1 MLKILSASALALVL
15 ATQAHA
21 AERIGVSMGTLSN
34 NFQTLIVNGMDAYAK
49 SIGVELQ
56 IEDATTDVNK
66 QLDQVRN
73 FATSG
78 VSAIIVDPVDSD
90 GTPALSKVAEEAGI
104 PLIYVN
110 VQPTDLST
118 LGKQQAFV
126 GSNEIESGTLQT
138 KEVCRMLG
146 GKGNV
151 VIMIGDLTS
160 QAARQRTR
168 DVHDVVKAP
177 ECSGLNVVQEQ
188 VGSWSRVNGADLVS
202 NWLTSGLEFDAV
214 IANNDEMALG
224 AIAALKNSGA
234 STDKILVAGIDAT
247 PEALQAM
254 KAGDLK
260 ITVFQDAKGQGK
272 GSIDAA
278 LKAARGEKLDREVWI
293 PFQLVTQQNMAQFE
307 NLN

>member
-1 MLKILSASALALVL
+1 MLRLLTTSAAALVL
-15 ATQAHA
+15 AAQAHA
-21 AERIGVSMGTLSN
+21 ADRIGVSMGTLTN
-34 NFQTLIVNGMDAYAK
+34 NFQTLIVNGMQDYAK
-49 SIGVELQ
+49 SVGVELQ

-66 QLDQVRN
+66 QLDQVKN
-73 FATSG
+73 FAAGG

-90 GTPALSKVAEEAGI
+90 GTPALSKVAEDAGI

-126 GSNEIESGTLQT
+126 GSNEAESGTLQT
-138 KEVCRMLG
+138 KEVCRILG

-160 QAARQRTR
+160 QAARQRTQ
-168 DVHDVVKAP
+168 DVHDVIATP
-177 ECSGLNVVQEQ
+177 ECSGLKVAQEQ
-188 VGSWSRVNGADLVS
+188 VGNSSRVNGADLVS

-214 IANNDEMALG
+214 LANNDEMALG
-224 AIAALKNSGA
+224 AISALKNGGA
-234 STDKILVAGIDAT
+234 STDKIIVAGIDAT

-260 ITVFQDAKGQGK
+260 VTVFQDAKGQGK

-278 LKAARGEKLDREVWI
+278 LKAIKGEKIDREVWI
-293 PFQLVTQQNMAQFE
+293 PFQLVTEKNMADFE
-307 NLN
+307 HLN

>member
-1 MLKILSASALALVL
+1 MLKFLSASALALVL
-15 ATQAHA
+15 STQTHA

-160 QAARQRTR
+160 QAARQRTQ
-168 DVHDVVKAP
+168 DVHDVIKTP
-177 ECSGLNVVQEQ
+177 ECSGLKVVQEQ

-260 ITVFQDAKGQGK
+260 VTVFQDAKGQGK

-278 LKAARGEKLDREVWI
+278 VKAARGEKLDREVWI
-293 PFQLVTQQNMAQFE
+293 PFQLVTQRNMAQFE

>member
-1 MLKILSASALALVL
+1 MLKLLTTSAVALVL
-15 ATQAHA
+15 AAQAHA
-21 AERIGVSMGTLSN
+21 ADRIGVSMGTLTN
-34 NFQTLIVNGMDAYAK
+34 NFQTLIVNGMQDYAK
-49 SIGVELQ
+49 SVGVELQ

-66 QLDQVRN
+66 QLDQVKN
-73 FATSG
+73 FAAGG

-90 GTPALSKVAEEAGI
+90 GTPALSKVAEDAGI

-126 GSNEIESGTLQT
+126 GSNEAESGTLQT
-138 KEVCRMLG
+138 KEVCRILG

-160 QAARQRTR
+160 QAARQRTQ
-168 DVHDVVKAP
+168 DVHDVIATP
-177 ECSGLNVVQEQ
+177 ECNGLKVAQEQ
-188 VGSWSRVNGADLVS
+188 VGNWSRVNGADLVS

-214 IANNDEMALG
+214 LANNDEMALG
-224 AIAALKNSGA
+224 AIAALKNGGA
-234 STDKILVAGIDAT
+234 STDKIIVAGIDAT

-260 ITVFQDAKGQGK
+260 VTVFQDAKGQGK

-278 LKAARGEKLDREVWI
+278 LKAIKGEKIDREVWI
-293 PFQLVTQQNMAQFE
+293 PFQLVTEKNMADFE
-307 NLN
+307 HLN

>member
-1 MLKILSASALALVL
+1 MLKLLTTSAVALVL
-15 ATQAHA
+15 AMQAHA
-21 AERIGVSMGTLSN
+21 ADRIGVSMGTLTN
-34 NFQTLIVNGMDAYAK
+34 NFQTLIVNGMQDYAK
-49 SIGVELQ
+49 SVGVELQ

-66 QLDQVRN
+66 QLDQVKN
-73 FATSG
+73 FAAGG

-90 GTPALSKVAEEAGI
+90 GTPALSKVAEDAGI

-126 GSNEIESGTLQT
+126 GSNEAESGTLQT
-138 KEVCRMLG
+138 KEVCRILG

-151 VIMIGDLTS
+151 VVMIGDLTS
-160 QAARQRTR
+160 QAARQRTQ
-168 DVHDVVKAP
+168 DVHDVIATP
-177 ECSGLNVVQEQ
+177 ECSGLKVAQEQ
-188 VGSWSRVNGADLVS
+188 VGNWSRVNGADLVS

-214 IANNDEMALG
+214 LANNDEMALG
-224 AIAALKNSGA
+224 AISALKNGGA
-234 STDKILVAGIDAT
+234 STDKIIVAGIDAT

-260 ITVFQDAKGQGK
+260 VTVFQDAKGQGK

-278 LKAARGEKLDREVWI
+278 LKAIKGEKIDREVWI
-293 PFQLVTQQNMAQFE
+293 PFQLVTEKNMADFE
-307 NLN
+307 HLN

>member
-1 MLKILSASALALVL
+1 MPGRAPFAKMN
-15 ATQAHA
+15 
-21 AERIGVSMGTLSN
+21 GVGN
-34 NFQTLIVNGMDAYAK
+34 EIIVADMRGRAD
-49 SIGVELQ
+49 
-56 IEDATTDVNK
+56 
-66 QLDQVRN
+66 R
-73 FATSG
+73 
-78 VSAIIVDPVDSD
+78 VSAEAAIALNADPATRFDQIMAIHDARTPGTDNYIAILNSD

-126 GSNEIESGTLQT
+126 GSNETESGTLQT

-160 QAARQRTR
+160 QAARQRTQ
-168 DVHDVVKAP
+168 DVHDVVNTP
-177 ECSGLNVVQEQ
+177 DCGGLKVVQEQ
-188 VGSWSRVNGADLVS
+188 VGNWSRVNGADLVS
-202 NWLTSGLEFDAV
+202 NWLTSGVEFDAI

-224 AIAALKNSGA
+224 AISALKAAGA
-234 STDKILVAGIDAT
+234 STDKIIVSGIDAT

-254 KAGDLK
+254 KTGDLK
-260 ITVFQDAKGQGK
+260 VTVFQDAKGQGK

-278 LKAARGEKLDREVWI
+278 MKAIKGEKLDREVWI
-293 PFQLVTQQNMAQFE
+293 PFQLVTQKNMADFE
-307 NLN
+307 HLN

>member
-1 MLKILSASALALVL
+1 MLKLLTTSAVALVL
-15 ATQAHA
+15 AAQAHA
-21 AERIGVSMGTLSN
+21 ADRIGVSMGTLTN
-34 NFQTLIVNGMDAYAK
+34 NFQTLIVNGMQDYAK
-49 SIGVELQ
+49 SVGVELQ

-66 QLDQVRN
+66 QLDQVKN
-73 FATSG
+73 FAAGG

-90 GTPALSKVAEEAGI
+90 GTPALSKVAEDAGI

-126 GSNEIESGTLQT
+126 GSNEAESGTLQT
-138 KEVCRMLG
+138 KEVCRILG

-160 QAARQRTR
+160 QAARQRTQ
-168 DVHDVVKAP
+168 DVHDVIATP
-177 ECSGLNVVQEQ
+177 ECSGLKVAQEQ
-188 VGSWSRVNGADLVS
+188 VGNWSRVNGADLVS

-214 IANNDEMALG
+214 LANNDEMALG
-224 AIAALKNSGA
+224 AIAALKNGGA
-234 STDKILVAGIDAT
+234 STEKIIVAGIDAT

-260 ITVFQDAKGQGK
+260 VTVFQDAKGQGK

-278 LKAARGEKLDREVWI
+278 LKAIKGEKIDREVWI
-293 PFQLVTQQNMAQFE
+293 PFQLVTEKNMADFE
-307 NLN
+307 HLN

>member
-1 MLKILSASALALVL
+1 MLKFLTTSAVALVL
-15 ATQAHA
+15 ASQAHA
-21 AERIGVSMGTLSN
+21 ADRIGVSMGTLTN
-34 NFQTLIVNGMDAYAK
+34 NFQTLIVNGMQDYAK

-56 IEDATTDVNK
+56 VEDATTDVNK

-73 FATSG
+73 FAAGG

-90 GTPALSKVAEEAGI
+90 GTPALSKVAEDAGI

-126 GSNEIESGTLQT
+126 GSNESESGTLQM

-146 GKGNV
+146 GKGNI

-160 QAARQRTR
+160 QAARQRTQ
-168 DVHDVVKAP
+168 DVHDVVQTP
-177 ECSGLNVVQEQ
+177 ECSGLKVVQEQ
-188 VGSWSRVNGADLVS
+188 VGNWSRVNGADLVS

-214 IANNDEMALG
+214 LANNDEMALG

-234 STDKILVAGIDAT
+234 STDKIIVAGIDAT

-260 ITVFQDAKGQGK
+260 VTVFQDAKGQGK

-278 LKAARGEKLDREVWI
+278 LKAIRGEKLEREVWI
-293 PFQLVTQQNMAQFE
+293 PFRLVTPQNMADFE
-307 NLN
+307 HLN

>member
-1 MLKILSASALALVL
+1 MLKLLTTSAVALVL
-15 ATQAHA
+15 ASQANA
-21 AERIGVSMGTLSN
+21 ADRIGVSMGTLTN
-34 NFQTLIVNGMDAYAK
+34 NFQTLIVNGMEDYAK

-56 IEDATTDVNK
+56 VEDATTDVNK
-66 QLDQVRN
+66 QLDQVKN
-73 FATSG
+73 FAAGG

-90 GTPALSKVAEEAGI
+90 GTPALSKVAEDAGI

-110 VQPTDLST
+110 VQPTDLNT

-126 GSNEIESGTLQT
+126 GSNEAESGTLQT

-160 QAARQRTR
+160 QAARQRTQ
-168 DVHDVVKAP
+168 DVHDVVKTP
-177 ECSGLNVVQEQ
+177 ECSGINVVQEQ
-188 VGSWSRVNGADLVS
+188 VGNWSRVNGADLVS
-202 NWLTSGLEFDAV
+202 NWLTSGVEFDAV

-224 AIAALKNSGA
+224 AISALKAAGA
-234 STDKILVAGIDAT
+234 STDKIIVSGIDAT

-260 ITVFQDAKGQGK
+260 VTVFQDAKGQGK

-278 LKAARGEKLDREVWI
+278 LKAIKGEKLDREVWI
-293 PFQLVTQQNMAQFE
+293 PFQLVTQKNMADFE
-307 NLN
+307 HLN

>member
-1 MLKILSASALALVL
+1 MLKLLTTSAVALVL
-15 ATQAHA
+15 AGQAHA
-21 AERIGVSMGTLSN
+21 ADRIGVSMGTLTN
-34 NFQTLIVNGMDAYAK
+34 NFQTLIVNGMQDYAK
-49 SIGVELQ
+49 SVGVELQ

-66 QLDQVRN
+66 QLDQVKN
-73 FATSG
+73 FAAGG

-90 GTPALSKVAEEAGI
+90 GTPALSKVAEDAGI

-126 GSNEIESGTLQT
+126 GSNEAESGTLQT
-138 KEVCRMLG
+138 KEVCRILG

-160 QAARQRTR
+160 QAARQRTQ
-168 DVHDVVKAP
+168 DVHDVIATP
-177 ECSGLNVVQEQ
+177 ECSGLKVAQEQ
-188 VGSWSRVNGADLVS
+188 VGNWSRVNGADLVS

-214 IANNDEMALG
+214 LANNDEMALG
-224 AIAALKNSGA
+224 AIAALKNGGA
-234 STDKILVAGIDAT
+234 STEKIIVAGIDAT

-260 ITVFQDAKGQGK
+260 VTVFQDAKGQGK

-278 LKAARGEKLDREVWI
+278 LKAIKGEKIDREVWI
-293 PFQLVTQQNMAQFE
+293 PFQLVTEKNMADFE
-307 NLN
+307 HLN

>member
-1 MLKILSASALALVL
+1 MLRLLTTSAAALVL
-15 ATQAHA
+15 AAQAHA
-21 AERIGVSMGTLSN
+21 ADRIGVSMGTLTN
-34 NFQTLIVNGMDAYAK
+34 NFQTLIVNGMQDYAK
-49 SIGVELQ
+49 SVGVELQ

-66 QLDQVRN
+66 QLDQVKN
-73 FATSG
+73 FAAGG

-90 GTPALSKVAEEAGI
+90 GTPALSKVAEDAGI

-126 GSNEIESGTLQT
+126 GSNEAESGTLQT
-138 KEVCRMLG
+138 KEVCRILG

-160 QAARQRTR
+160 QAARQRTQ
-168 DVHDVVKAP
+168 DVHDVIATP
-177 ECSGLNVVQEQ
+177 ECSGLKVAQEQ
-188 VGSWSRVNGADLVS
+188 VGNWSRVNGADLVS

-214 IANNDEMALG
+214 LANNDEMALG
-224 AIAALKNSGA
+224 AISALKNGGA
-234 STDKILVAGIDAT
+234 STDKIIVAGIDAT

-260 ITVFQDAKGQGK
+260 VTVFQDAKGQGK

-278 LKAARGEKLDREVWI
+278 LKAIKGEKIDREVWI
-293 PFQLVTQQNMAQFE
+293 PFQLVTEKNMADFE
-307 NLN
+307 HLN

>member
-1 MLKILSASALALVL
+1 MLKLLTTSAVALVL
-15 ATQAHA
+15 AGQAHA
-21 AERIGVSMGTLSN
+21 ADRIGVSMGTLTN
-34 NFQTLIVNGMDAYAK
+34 NFQTLIVNGMQDYAN
-49 SIGVELQ
+49 SVGVELQ

-66 QLDQVRN
+66 QLDQVKN
-73 FATSG
+73 FAAGG

-90 GTPALSKVAEEAGI
+90 GTPALSKVAEDAGI

-126 GSNEIESGTLQT
+126 GSNEAESGTLQT
-138 KEVCRMLG
+138 KEVCRILG

-160 QAARQRTR
+160 QAARQRTQ
-168 DVHDVVKAP
+168 DVHDVIATP
-177 ECSGLNVVQEQ
+177 ECSGLKVAQEQ
-188 VGSWSRVNGADLVS
+188 VGNWSRVNGADLVS

-214 IANNDEMALG
+214 LANNDEMALG
-224 AIAALKNSGA
+224 AIAALKNGGA
-234 STDKILVAGIDAT
+234 STDKIIVAGIDAT

-260 ITVFQDAKGQGK
+260 VTVFQDAKGQGK

-278 LKAARGEKLDREVWI
+278 LKAIKGEKIDREVWI
-293 PFQLVTQQNMAQFE
+293 PFQLVTEKNMADFE
-307 NLN
+307 HLN

>member
-1 MLKILSASALALVL
+1 MLKLLTASAVALVL
-15 ATQAHA
+15 ASQAHA
-21 AERIGVSMGTLSN
+21 ADRIGVSMGTLSN
-34 NFQTLIVNGMDAYAK
+34 NFQTLIVNGMEDYAK

-66 QLDQVRN
+66 QLDQVKN
-73 FATSG
+73 FAAGG

-90 GTPALSKVAEEAGI
+90 GTPALSKVAEDAGI

-110 VQPTDLST
+110 VQPTDLNT

-126 GSNEIESGTLQT
+126 GSNETESGTLQT

-160 QAARQRTR
+160 QAARQRTQ
-168 DVHDVVKAP
+168 DVHDVVKTP
-177 ECSGLNVVQEQ
+177 ECSGINVAQEQ
-188 VGSWSRVNGADLVS
+188 VGNWSRVNGADLVS
-202 NWLTSGLEFDAV
+202 NWLTSGVEFNAI

-224 AIAALKNSGA
+224 AISALKAAGA
-234 STDKILVAGIDAT
+234 STDKIIVSGIDAT

-254 KAGDLK
+254 KTGDLK
-260 ITVFQDAKGQGK
+260 VTVFQDAKGQGK

-278 LKAARGEKLDREVWI
+278 MKAIKGEKLDREVWI
-293 PFQLVTQQNMAQFE
+293 PFQLVTQKNMADFE
-307 NLN
+307 HLN

>member
-1 MLKILSASALALVL
+1 MLKLLTTSAVALVL
-15 ATQAHA
+15 AAQAHA
-21 AERIGVSMGTLSN
+21 ADRIGVSMGTLTN
-34 NFQTLIVNGMDAYAK
+34 NFQTLIVNGMQDYAK
-49 SIGVELQ
+49 SVGVELQ

-66 QLDQVRN
+66 QLDQVKN
-73 FATSG
+73 FAAGG

-90 GTPALSKVAEEAGI
+90 GTPALSKVAEDAGI

-126 GSNEIESGTLQT
+126 GSNEAESGTLQT
-138 KEVCRMLG
+138 KEVCRILG

-160 QAARQRTR
+160 QAARQRTQ
-168 DVHDVVKAP
+168 DVHDVIATP
-177 ECSGLNVVQEQ
+177 ECSGLKVAQEQ
-188 VGSWSRVNGADLVS
+188 VGNWSRVNGADLVS

-214 IANNDEMALG
+214 LANNDEMALG
-224 AIAALKNSGA
+224 AIAALKNGGA
-234 STDKILVAGIDAT
+234 SMDKIIVAGIDAT

-260 ITVFQDAKGQGK
+260 VTVFQDAKGQGK

-278 LKAARGEKLDREVWI
+278 LKAIKGEKIDREVWI
-293 PFQLVTQQNMAQFE
+293 PFQLVTEKNMADFE
-307 NLN
+307 HLN

>member
-1 MLKILSASALALVL
+1 MLKLLTTSAVALVL
-15 ATQAHA
+15 ASQAHA
-21 AERIGVSMGTLSN
+21 ADRIGVSMGTLTN
-34 NFQTLIVNGMDAYAK
+34 NFQTLIVNGMEDYAK

-56 IEDATTDVNK
+56 VEDATTDVNK
-66 QLDQVRN
+66 QLDQVKN
-73 FATSG
+73 FAAGG

-90 GTPALSKVAEEAGI
+90 GTPALSKVAEDAGI

-110 VQPTDLST
+110 VQPTDLNS

-126 GSNEIESGTLQT
+126 GSNEAESGTLQT

-160 QAARQRTR
+160 QAARQRTQ
-168 DVHDVVKAP
+168 DVHDVVKTP
-177 ECSGLNVVQEQ
+177 ECSGINVVQEQ
-188 VGSWSRVNGADLVS
+188 VGNWSRVNGADLIS
-202 NWLTSGLEFDAV
+202 NWLTSGIEFDAV

-224 AIAALKNSGA
+224 AISALKAAGA
-234 STDKILVAGIDAT
+234 STDKIIVSGIDAT

-260 ITVFQDAKGQGK
+260 VTVFQDAKGQGK

-278 LKAARGEKLDREVWI
+278 LKAIKGEKLDREVWI
-293 PFQLVTQQNMAQFE
+293 PFQLVTQKNMADFE
-307 NLN
+307 HLN

>member
-1 MLKILSASALALVL
+1 MLKLLTTSAVALVL
-15 ATQAHA
+15 AAQAHA
-21 AERIGVSMGTLSN
+21 ADRIGVSMGTLTN
-34 NFQTLIVNGMDAYAK
+34 NFQTLIVNGMQDYAK
-49 SIGVELQ
+49 SVGVELQ

-66 QLDQVRN
+66 QLDQVKN
-73 FATSG
+73 FAAGG

-90 GTPALSKVAEEAGI
+90 GTPALSKVAEDAGI

-126 GSNEIESGTLQT
+126 GSNEAESGTLQT
-138 KEVCRMLG
+138 KEVCRILG

-160 QAARQRTR
+160 QAARQRTQ
-168 DVHDVVKAP
+168 DVHDVIATP
-177 ECSGLNVVQEQ
+177 ECSGLKVAQEQ
-188 VGSWSRVNGADLVS
+188 VGNWSRVNGADLVS

-214 IANNDEMALG
+214 LANNDEMALG
-224 AIAALKNSGA
+224 AIAALKNGGA
-234 STDKILVAGIDAT
+234 STDKIIVAGIDAT

-260 ITVFQDAKGQGK
+260 VTVFQDAKGQGK

-278 LKAARGEKLDREVWI
+278 LKAIKGEKIDREVWI
-293 PFQLVTQQNMAQFE
+293 PFQLVTEKNMADFE
-307 NLN
+307 HLN

>member
-1 MLKILSASALALVL
+1 MLRFLSASALALVL

-126 GSNEIESGTLQT
+126 GSNEVESGTLQT

-160 QAARQRTR
+160 QAARQRTQ
-168 DVHDVVKAP
+168 DVHDVIKTA

-260 ITVFQDAKGQGK
+260 VTVFQDAKGQGK

-293 PFQLVTQQNMAQFE
+293 PFQLVTQQNMAQFQD
-307 NLN
+307 LN

>member
-1 MLKILSASALALVL
+1 MLKLLTTSAVALVL
-15 ATQAHA
+15 ASQAHA
-21 AERIGVSMGTLSN
+21 ADRIGVSMGTLSN
-34 NFQTLIVNGMDAYAK
+34 NFQTLIVNGMEDYAK

-66 QLDQVRN
+66 QLDQVKN
-73 FATSG
+73 FAAGG
-78 VSAIIVDPVDSD
+78 VSAIIIDPVDSD
-90 GTPALSKVAEEAGI
+90 GTPALSKVAEDAGI

-110 VQPTDLST
+110 VQPTDLNT

-126 GSNEIESGTLQT
+126 GSNETESGTLQT

-160 QAARQRTR
+160 QAARQRTQ
-168 DVHDVVKAP
+168 DVHDVAKTP
-177 ECSGLNVVQEQ
+177 ECSGIKVAQEQ
-188 VGSWSRVNGADLVS
+188 VGNWSRVNGADLVS
-202 NWLTSGLEFDAV
+202 NWLTSGVEFDAI

-224 AIAALKNSGA
+224 AISALKAAGA
-234 STDKILVAGIDAT
+234 STDKIIVSGIDAT

-260 ITVFQDAKGQGK
+260 VTVFQDAKGQGK

-278 LKAARGEKLDREVWI
+278 LKAIKGEKLEREVWI
-293 PFQLVTQQNMAQFE
+293 PFQLVTQKNMADFE
-307 NLN
+307 HLN

>member
-1 MLKILSASALALVL
+1 MLKLLTTSAVALVL
-15 ATQAHA
+15 ASQAHA
-21 AERIGVSMGTLSN
+21 ADRIGVSMGTLSN
-34 NFQTLIVNGMDAYAK
+34 NFQTLIVNGMEDYAK

-66 QLDQVRN
+66 QLDQVKN
-73 FATSG
+73 FAAGG

-90 GTPALSKVAEEAGI
+90 GTPALSKVAEDAGI

-110 VQPTDLST
+110 VQPTDLNT

-126 GSNEIESGTLQT
+126 GSNETESGTLQT

-160 QAARQRTR
+160 QAARQRTQ
-168 DVHDVVKAP
+168 DVHDVVKTP
-177 ECSGLNVVQEQ
+177 ECSGIKVAQEQ
-188 VGSWSRVNGADLVS
+188 VGNWSRVNGADLVS
-202 NWLTSGLEFDAV
+202 NWLTSGVEFDAI

-224 AIAALKNSGA
+224 AISALKAAGA
-234 STDKILVAGIDAT
+234 STDKIIVSGIDAT

-254 KAGDLK
+254 KTGDLK
-260 ITVFQDAKGQGK
+260 VTVFQDAKGQGK

-278 LKAARGEKLDREVWI
+278 MKAIKGEKLDREVWI
-293 PFQLVTQQNMAQFE
+293 PFQLVTQKNMADFE
-307 NLN
+307 HLN

>member
-1 MLKILSASALALVL
+1 MLKFLTTSAVALVF
-15 ATQAHA
+15 AAQAHA
-21 AERIGVSMGTLSN
+21 ADRIGVSMGTLTN
-34 NFQTLIVNGMDAYAK
+34 NFQTLIVNGMEDYAK

-56 IEDATTDVNK
+56 VEDATTDVNK
-66 QLDQVRN
+66 QLDQVKN
-73 FATSG
+73 FAAGG

-126 GSNEIESGTLQT
+126 GSNETESGTLQT

-160 QAARQRTR
+160 QAARQRTQ
-168 DVHDVVKAP
+168 DVHDVVKTP
-177 ECSGLNVVQEQ
+177 DCSGLKVVQEQ
-188 VGSWSRVNGADLVS
+188 VGNWSRVNGADLIS

-224 AIAALKNSGA
+224 AISALKAAGA
-234 STDKILVAGIDAT
+234 STDKIIVSGIDAT

-260 ITVFQDAKGQGK
+260 VTVFQDAKGQGK

-278 LKAARGEKLDREVWI
+278 LKAIKGEKLDREVWI
-293 PFQLVTQQNMAQFE
+293 PFQLVTQKNMADFE
-307 NLN
+307 HLN

>member
-1 MLKILSASALALVL
+1 MLKLLTTSAVALVL
-15 ATQAHA
+15 AGQAHA
-21 AERIGVSMGTLSN
+21 ADRIGVSMGTLTN
-34 NFQTLIVNGMDAYAK
+34 NFQTLIVNGMQDYAK
-49 SIGVELQ
+49 SVGVELQ

-66 QLDQVRN
+66 QLDQVKN
-73 FATSG
+73 FAAGG

-90 GTPALSKVAEEAGI
+90 GTPALSKVAEDAGI

-126 GSNEIESGTLQT
+126 GSNEAESGTLQT
-138 KEVCRMLG
+138 KEVCRILG

-160 QAARQRTR
+160 QAARQRTQ
-168 DVHDVVKAP
+168 DVHDVIATP
-177 ECSGLNVVQEQ
+177 ECSGLKVAQEQ
-188 VGSWSRVNGADLVS
+188 VGNWSRVNGADLVS

-214 IANNDEMALG
+214 LANNDEMALG
-224 AIAALKNSGA
+224 AISALKNGGA
-234 STDKILVAGIDAT
+234 STEKIIVAGIDAT

-260 ITVFQDAKGQGK
+260 VTVFQDAKGQGK

-278 LKAARGEKLDREVWI
+278 LKAIKGEKIDREVWI
-293 PFQLVTQQNMAQFE
+293 PFQLVTEKNMADFE
-307 NLN
+307 HLN

>member
-1 MLKILSASALALVL
+1 MLKLLTTGAVALVL
-15 ATQAHA
+15 AAQAHA
-21 AERIGVSMGTLSN
+21 ADRIGVSMGTLTN
-34 NFQTLIVNGMDAYAK
+34 NFQTLIVNGMQDYAK
-49 SIGVELQ
+49 SVGVELQ

-66 QLDQVRN
+66 QLDQVKN
-73 FATSG
+73 FAAGG

-90 GTPALSKVAEEAGI
+90 GTPALSKVAEDAGI

-126 GSNEIESGTLQT
+126 GSNEAESGTLQT
-138 KEVCRMLG
+138 KEVCRILG

-160 QAARQRTR
+160 QAARQRTQ
-168 DVHDVVKAP
+168 DVHDVIATP
-177 ECSGLNVVQEQ
+177 ECSGLKVAQEQ
-188 VGSWSRVNGADLVS
+188 VGNWSRVNGADLVS

-214 IANNDEMALG
+214 LANNDEMALG
-224 AIAALKNSGA
+224 AIAALKNGGA
-234 STDKILVAGIDAT
+234 STDKIIVAGIDAT

-260 ITVFQDAKGQGK
+260 VTVFQDAKGQGK

-278 LKAARGEKLDREVWI
+278 LKAIKGEEIDREVWI
-293 PFQLVTQQNMAQFE
+293 PFQLVTEKNMADFE
-307 NLN
+307 HLN